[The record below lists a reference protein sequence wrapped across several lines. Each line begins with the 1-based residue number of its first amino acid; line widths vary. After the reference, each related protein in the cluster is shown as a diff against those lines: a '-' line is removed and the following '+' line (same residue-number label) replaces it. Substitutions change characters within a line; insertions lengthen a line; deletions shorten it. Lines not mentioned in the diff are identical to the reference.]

1 MSKDLSILDED
12 LNDITTNGDNF
23 GKDSIVLARLNRLPA
38 KYTTDIINNN
48 DDFISEDDCSIRMQ
62 YLIKSE
68 KEVFDSMYN
77 SGKELFKLFQ
87 TKPFIKMHEFFEDTE
102 TIKKVIK
109 IFNNYVYENGFPFYI
124 GRIPYIHSVLDDEPS
139 IPNALYIVNEFV
151 LIYGIEELRKWIFK
165 FKQQLPVDENKTE
178 VDSFPTNGFE
188 TIYNYF
194 IDYFISM
201 INLSSDDFVSSP
213 IIGNVTRDKLFE
225 LLNKGLP
232 SKKDIKLS
240 KTEIDYY
247 ITFLETLQGALI
259 YVVLQ
264 EFNSIDQPIQYSV
277 SKRLPIYNKK
287 SKNYRLYTMAYSL
300 FGIAFDYLLLN
311 LTATRRSYKRIIC
324 EVPDCNNE
332 FEKIS
337 KSNLCPYHQELNFNR
352 SIANHKY
359 YLKNQ
364 DKLKKARR
372 EKYKKEKNETKKEA
386 TEK

>member
-12 LNDITTNGDNF
+12 LNDIMTNGDNF

-38 KYTTDIINNN
+38 KYTTDVINNN

-102 TIKKVIK
+102 IIKKVIK

-124 GRIPYIHSVLDDEPS
+124 GRIPHIHSVLDDEPS

-165 FKQQLPVDENKTE
+165 FKQQLPIDENKTE

-194 IDYFISM
+194 IDYFIGM

-240 KTEIDYY
+240 KAEIDYY

-287 SKNYRLYTMAYSL
+287 SKNYRLYTIAYSL

-364 DKLKKARR
+364 NELKKARR
-372 EKYKKEKNETKKEA
+372 EKYKKGKNETTKRSY
-386 TEK
+386 